1 MRGRCVMKFNR
12 QSFFNFYKANFGN
25 LAQAQVSGLENLLN
39 FIEADQTIT
48 DIRWAA
54 YMLAT
59 IKHECADTYQPITER
74 GQKSYFDKYE
84 AGTAIGKN
92 LGNTENGDGYL
103 FRGRGFVQ
111 ITGRANYKR
120 LSKPLALAAG
130 DDLVS
135 KPDKALSPD
144 TAYKIMSYGMV
155 NGSFTGKKLQDYIN
169 AAKVDY
175 IEARRIINRLD
186 QAEKIEGYAVKF
198 ESILQNSLIQ
208 MSEGIAKI
216 MTDEER
222 KKLFENN
229 ILEINK
235 MYVPAG
241 SMIKNLIMELERNNR
256 NTYIKLHD
264 AVVNGHVVHYDF
276 LEGDTNL
283 VINVANALG
292 FKNATNEL
300 LEVRDA

>member
-1 MRGRCVMKFNR
+1 MKFNR
-12 QSFFNFYKANFGN
+12 QSFFNSYKANFGN

-84 AGTAIGKN
+84 AGSAIGKN
-92 LGNTENGDGYL
+92 LGNTETGDGYL
-103 FRGRGFVQ
+103 YRGRGFVQ

-120 LSKPLALAAG
+120 LSKPLALADG

-144 TAYKIMSYGMV
+144 TAYKIMAYGMV

-175 IEARRIINRLD
+175 KEARRIINKLD
-186 QAEKIEGYAVKF
+186 QAEKIQSYAVKF
-198 ESILQNSLIQ
+198 ESILQNSLTNL
-208 MSEGIAKI
+208 SANIALAMI
-216 MTDEER
+216 DEEK

-235 MYVPAG
+235 MNISAG
-241 SMIKNLIMELERNNR
+241 SMIKNLIMELERDNR
-256 NTYIKLHD
+256 NTYIRLHD
-264 AVVNGHVVHYDF
+264 AVTNGHLIQYDF
-276 LEGDTNL
+276 VEGDADL
-283 VINVANALG
+283 VIKIANALG
-292 FKNATNEL
+292 FKNASREL
-300 LEVRDA
+300 LEIRDA